1 MKWLFWL
8 LMLANV
14 GMFAFF
20 QWGSLLTT
28 ADNSAQN
35 QPAFNVEKIKLLD
48 ASAALQMPPTVP
60 ASPPL
65 TLPRVELSAASAV
78 ASTAATSAV
87 LATQPV
93 VQPVQ
98 PITQPVPASAPT
110 QSVNQASSKPPAKVV
125 APPPTP
131 PVTQPPIKAFAKPS
145 VPMPPLTLA
154 TEAKTVS
161 KLCLEWGEFSGVERN
176 RANTALDKLK
186 LSDGL
191 VQRQTNATNSYW
203 VHVPPLKSKATAN
216 QKVVQFKKAGVRDIY
231 VVQDPGRW
239 QHAISL
245 GLFKTEEAAHRY
257 HAELRRKGVQSA
269 VVGELANNIKITT
282 FILKNLD
289 QESAAKVRK
298 LHKDFSGSEL
308 KTIACN

>member
-14 GMFAFF
+14 GIFAFF

-28 ADNSAQN
+28 ADNSVQN

-48 ASAALQMPPTVP
+48 ASAVLQMPPTAPVP
-60 ASPPL
+60 PPS
-65 TLPRVELSAASAV
+65 TQLS
-78 ASTAATSAV
+78 ATSAV
-87 LATQPV
+87 TPTAVASAVLVTQPV

-98 PITQPVPASAPT
+98 PITQPVPA
-110 QSVNQASSKPPAKVV
+110 QIV
-125 APPPTP
+125 ALLPIP
-131 PVTQPPIKAFAKPS
+131 PVTQLSA
-145 VPMPPLTLA
+145 PMPLPTLA
-154 TEAKTVS
+154 AQGKAVS
-161 KLCLEWGEFSGVERN
+161 KLCLEWGEFLGVERN
-176 RANTALDKLK
+176 RANAALDKLK

-191 VQRQTNATNSYW
+191 VQRQINAANSYW
-203 VHVPPLKSKATAN
+203 VHVPPLKSKAAAN

-245 GLFKTEEAAHRY
+245 GLFKTKEAAHRY
-257 HAELRRKGVQSA
+257 HAELQRKGVQSA
-269 VVGELANNIKITT
+269 VVGELTNNIKITT

-308 KTIACN
+308 KTIACD